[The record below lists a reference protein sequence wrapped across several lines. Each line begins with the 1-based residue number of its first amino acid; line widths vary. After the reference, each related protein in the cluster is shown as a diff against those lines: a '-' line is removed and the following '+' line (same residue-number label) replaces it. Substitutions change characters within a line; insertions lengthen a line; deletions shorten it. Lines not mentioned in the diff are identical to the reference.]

1 MKKISKTQKI
11 KEALLSNEDTKSIS
25 KRLKVPVQT
34 VYTVKWH
41 MKKKG
46 INPDAPR
53 QRIRMTDSVK
63 KELENYEA
71 NTKLMLSKNEVH
83 EFIKDEISWIDN
95 QIEQLRTIRAFL
107 AIREAQL
114 KPDLNG

>member
-11 KEALLSNEDTKSIS
+11 KEALLSNEDAKSIS
-25 KRLKVPVQT
+25 KRLRVPIQS
-34 VYTVKWH
+34 VYTVKWKL
-41 MKKKG
+41 KKKG

-71 NTKLMLSKNEVH
+71 NTKLLKDEVH

>member
-11 KEALLSNEDTKSIS
+11 KEALLSNEDAKSIS

-53 QRIRMTDSVK
+53 QRLRMADSVK
-63 KELENYEA
+63 KELP
-71 NTKLMLSKNEVH
+71 KDEVH
-83 EFIKDEISWIDN
+83 EFIKDEISWIDS

-114 KPDLNG
+114 KPNLNG

>member
-46 INPDAPR
+46 INPDALR
-53 QRIRMTDSVK
+53 QRLRMTDSVK
-63 KELENYEA
+63 EEPPKD
-71 NTKLMLSKNEVH
+71 EVH

-114 KPDLNG
+114 KPNLNG